1 MVSNTAAQPSLPDK
15 WANNKGSWKKSWQLF
30 LLFSLA
36 LLPSGRLARI
46 MRTTVSLTLRS
57 RVIDGRESSFFAAN
71 SSLPPSLRK

>member
-1 MVSNTAAQPSLPDK
+1 MVEQQTLMEK
-15 WANNKGSWKKSWQLF
+15 I
-30 LLFSLA
+30 LLFSSA
-36 LLPSGRLARI
+36 LLPSGKLARI